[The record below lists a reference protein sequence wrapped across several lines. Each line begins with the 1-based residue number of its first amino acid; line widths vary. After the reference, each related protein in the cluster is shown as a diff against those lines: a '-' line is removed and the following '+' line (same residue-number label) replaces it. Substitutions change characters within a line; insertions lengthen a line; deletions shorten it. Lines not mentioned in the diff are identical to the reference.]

1 MERARFITHR
11 GQRILFLDFSEL
23 QETDEILS
31 TIEQAKVLIVQEPK
45 GSVLALTHVQNAKS
59 DAEVTQA
66 LKDLAAHNKPYV
78 LASAVVGM
86 SPVYRMVLEAVR
98 LFAKR
103 DIRACDSLVA
113 GKDWLVQQV
122 YAQKSAEQ
130 PVG

>member
-59 DAEVTQA
+59 HAEVTQA